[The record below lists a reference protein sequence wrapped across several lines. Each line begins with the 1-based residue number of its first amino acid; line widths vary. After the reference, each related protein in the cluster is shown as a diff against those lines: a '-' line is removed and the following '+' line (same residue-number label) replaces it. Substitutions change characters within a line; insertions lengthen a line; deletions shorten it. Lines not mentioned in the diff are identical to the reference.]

1 MNTYEIVLR
10 LNTYSE
16 DPTEWI
22 IDAIADNLEKDEELV
37 SITVIRYEQE
47 S

>member
-1 MNTYEIVLR
+1 MNEFEVKL
-10 LNTYSE
+10 LVNTYSE
-16 DPTEWI
+16 DPTDWI
-22 IDAIADNLEKDEELV
+22 IDAVADNLDKDEELV